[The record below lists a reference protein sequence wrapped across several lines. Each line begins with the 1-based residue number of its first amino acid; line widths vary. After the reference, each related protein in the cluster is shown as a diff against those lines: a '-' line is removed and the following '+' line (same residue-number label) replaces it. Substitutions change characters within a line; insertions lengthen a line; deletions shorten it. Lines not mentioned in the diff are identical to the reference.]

1 MNAEDE
7 DIVAARTPSRLKI
20 AGGIGM
26 LAGAIVLLTGI
37 QTLSGFRL
45 TGLYFLGPILLV
57 LVGGALALTG
67 LMLAR
72 ARAMGAILQLTLGIL
87 TLLLSGA
94 WLILSLAGGLASLF
108 ALAGP
113 WLAAAALALAIASI
127 KTCDEVNGARRRL
140 ADRGLDLGV

>member
-26 LAGAIVLLTGI
+26 LAGAIVLLTGV

-45 TGLYFLGPILLV
+45 TGLYFLGPITLV

-94 WLILSLAGGLASLF
+94 WLVLSLAGGLASLF